1 LVLRSLAPFA
11 PPVTGGTRPSPYEAT
26 SPSLQRVL
34 TDPAVWSTCC
44 RYLYDPTL
52 TRATQGAQPTY
63 FLLAVFPTDSPRP
76 SAPRNPLF
84 FEVSVVNDGN
94 AGNSDHVKTING
106 RPSMPV
112 AMYGFST
119 TFRGAAVGHGSERT
133 EGKEGVEGKEE
144 VEEVEGKDGRK
155 QQVNGNAF
163 QSSMV
168 TDTMVSCRFRP
179 VANPHEYIDFSK
191 AVDGCAAKI
200 LQGELM
206 RKSNDSSWKNVG
218 GRRNQVQRTNTCT
231 VRTVRLEKSSF
242 AARTTP
248 SKQEDVKSAPDYSGR
263 RIFSEH
269 MMDGG
274 AAGGA
279 ASGAV
284 GVEGKQNT
292 TAVMEEEEYQ
302 ELSGWKNGEA
312 EEEADE
318 VIDMLGEE
326 EDVAEAQRSR
336 PLPQHLRESTDSR
349 PPLWRG
355 DIRGSR
361 ASSTRASFRSSFRS
375 SLRSSLGSSIDSFG
389 SGAEEEQRGDERQT
403 YQEGGI
409 QVHEVIASQQLQ
421 IQMLQAQVEALG
433 LKLTQQMDI
442 VRTAANPQR
451 IESFSVSSTSSS
463 TASST
468 SPTTGMRRCEQK
480 TENDAVQEDKEILCV
495 DRTPVNPAL
504 RLSIPS
510 FQSKEDEA
518 KQYVDG
524 EGSDDEDELFEH
536 VVEKPS
542 IPLYDVDVPRI
553 QYDENEEEDD

>member
-1 LVLRSLAPFA
+1 
-11 PPVTGGTRPSPYEAT
+11 
-26 SPSLQRVL
+26 
-34 TDPAVWSTCC
+34 
-44 RYLYDPTL
+44 
-52 TRATQGAQPTY
+52 
-63 FLLAVFPTDSPRP
+63 
-76 SAPRNPLF
+76 
-84 FEVSVVNDGN
+84 
-94 AGNSDHVKTING
+94 
-106 RPSMPV
+106 
-112 AMYGFST
+112 
-119 TFRGAAVGHGSERT
+119 
-133 EGKEGVEGKEE
+133 
-144 VEEVEGKDGRK
+144 
-155 QQVNGNAF
+155 
-163 QSSMV
+163 
-168 TDTMVSCRFRP
+168 
-179 VANPHEYIDFSK
+179 
-191 AVDGCAAKI
+191 
-200 LQGELM
+200 
-206 RKSNDSSWKNVG
+206 
-218 GRRNQVQRTNTCT
+218 
-231 VRTVRLEKSSF
+231 
-242 AARTTP
+242 
-248 SKQEDVKSAPDYSGR
+248 
-263 RIFSEH
+263 
-269 MMDGG
+269 
-274 AAGGA
+274 
-279 ASGAV
+279 
-284 GVEGKQNT
+284 
-292 TAVMEEEEYQ
+292 
-302 ELSGWKNGEA
+302 LSGWKNGEA

-361 ASSTRASFRSSFRS
+361 ASSTRASFRSS
-375 SLRSSLGSSIDSFG
+375 LRSSLGSSIDSFG
-389 SGAEEEQRGDERQT
+389 SGAEEEQRGGERQT

-553 QYDENEEEDD
+553 QYDENEEEDDESDDSYYTDRNRRYQRRLENDVEEDQQRPDAYSEYDSMMSTADISSFQEGPTMARIEGK